1 MAGNVQ
7 LRSFVFIDSMQPQF
21 ASFEGT
27 TAQGYLPVRGQAAL
41 YVEVAPG
48 MEIQRLLDVA
58 CKATAVTPGSLVVE
72 RAFGLMELH
81 HDDQG
86 EVRQAGQAVLEALG
100 VKESQRLKPRVTT
113 STIIR
118 NTTDYHTML
127 INRSRKGMMLLG
139 GQTLYILE
147 VEPAAYVTLAA
158 NEAEKASRVNL
169 LELRGVGAFGRL
181 FLGGEEADVVV
192 AAEAAEA
199 AIKAVTGI
207 EK

>member
-1 MAGNVQ
+1 MANIQ
-7 LRSFVFIDSMQPQF
+7 LRSFVFLDSMQPQF
-21 ASFEGT
+21 ASFEAT
-27 TAQGYLPVRGQAAL
+27 TAQGFLPVKGQASL

-58 CKATAVTPGSLVVE
+58 CKSTAVMPGNLVVE
-72 RAFGLMELH
+72 RAFGLMEVH
-81 HDDQG
+81 HEDQG
-86 EVRQAGQAVLEALG
+86 EVRQAGAAVLEAIG
-100 VKESQRLKPRVTT
+100 QKESQRIKPRVTT

-127 INRSRKGMMLLG
+127 INRQRRGQMLLG
-139 GQTLYILE
+139 GHTLYILE

-158 NEAEKASRVNL
+158 NEAEKASHVNL

-199 AIKAVTGI
+199 AIKAVTGA

>member
-1 MAGNVQ
+1 MADIQ
-7 LRSFVFIDSMQPQF
+7 LRTFCFLDSMQPQF

-27 TAQGYLPVRGQAAL
+27 TAQGFLPVKGQAAL

-48 MEIQRLLDVA
+48 MAVQRLLDVA
-58 CKATAVTPGSLVVE
+58 CKATAVMPGTLVVE
-72 RAFGLMELH
+72 RAFGLMEVH
-81 HDDQG
+81 HEDQG
-86 EVRQAGQAVLEALG
+86 EVKQAGAAVLDAIGQKEA
-100 VKESQRLKPRVTT
+100 QRIKPRVTT

-118 NTTDYHTML
+118 KVTDYHTML
-127 INRSRKGMMLLG
+127 INRSRRGQMLLG

-192 AAEAAEA
+192 AAEAAGECDQVGYR
-199 AIKAVTGI
+199 KR
-207 EK
+207 

>member
-1 MAGNVQ
+1 MADVQ
-7 LRSFVFIDSMQPQF
+7 LRTYCFLYSMQPQF
-21 ASFEGT
+21 ASLEAS
-27 TAQGYLPVRGQAAL
+27 TAQGFLPVAGQAAL

-48 MEIQRLLDVA
+48 MAVQRLLDVA
-58 CKATAVTPGSLVVE
+58 CKATAVMPGTLIVE
-72 RAFGLMELH
+72 RAFGLMEVH
-81 HDDQG
+81 HESQG
-86 EVRQAGQAVLEALG
+86 EVQQAGAAVLSALG
-100 VKESQRLKPRVTT
+100 LKESQRIRPRVTT

-118 NTTDYHTML
+118 KVTDYHTML
-127 INRSRKGMMLLG
+127 INRSRRGNMLLG

-158 NEAEKASRVNL
+158 NEAEKASHVNL

-199 AIKAVTGI
+199 AIKAVTGA

>member
-1 MAGNVQ
+1 MSKVE
-7 LRSFVFIDSMQPQF
+7 LRSYCFIDSMQPQF
-21 ASFEGT
+21 ASFQASI
-27 TAQGYLPVRGQAAL
+27 AQGYLPVKGQAAL
-41 YVEVAPG
+41 FVEVAPG

-58 CKATAVTPGSLVVE
+58 CKATAVMPGTLQVE
-72 RAFGLMELH
+72 RAFGMMEVH

-86 EVRQAGQAVLEALG
+86 EVRQAGIAVLAALG
-100 VKESQRLKPRVTT
+100 LKEAQRGRPKVTT

-118 NTTDYHTML
+118 KATDYHTML
-127 INRSRKGMMLLG
+127 INRSRHGQMLLG

-147 VEPAAYVTLAA
+147 VEPAAYIHLAA
-158 NEAEKASRVNL
+158 NEAEKCSHVNL

-199 AIKAVTGI
+199 AIKNIGL
-207 EK
+207 

>member
-1 MAGNVQ
+1 MADVQ
-7 LRSFVFIDSMQPQF
+7 LRTFCFIDSMQPQF
-21 ASFEGT
+21 ASFEAT
-27 TAQGYLPVRGQAAL
+27 TAQGYLPVKGQAAL

-48 MEIQRLLDVA
+48 MQIQRLLDVA
-58 CKATAVTPGSLVVE
+58 CKATAVMPGTLVVE
-72 RAFGLMELH
+72 RAFGLMEVH
-81 HDDQG
+81 HEDQG
-86 EVRQAGQAVLEALG
+86 EVRQAGHAVLEAIG
-100 VKESQRLKPRVTT
+100 VKESQRIKPRVTT

-118 NTTDYHTML
+118 NVTDYHTML
-127 INRSRKGMMLLG
+127 MNRSRRGQMILG

-158 NEAEKASRVNL
+158 NEAEKASHVNL

-199 AIKAVTGI
+199 AIKAVTGA

>member
-1 MAGNVQ
+1 MANVQ

-21 ASFEGT
+21 ASYEAT
-27 TAQGYLPVRGQAAL
+27 TAQGFLPVKGQSSL

-72 RAFGLMELH
+72 RAFGLMEVH
-81 HDDQG
+81 HDDLG
-86 EVRQAGQAVLEALG
+86 EVRQAGDAVLAALG

-118 NTTDYHTML
+118 NATDYHTML
-127 INRSRKGMMLLG
+127 INRGRRGNMLLG

-147 VEPAAYVTLAA
+147 VEPAAYITLAA

-181 FLGGEEADVVV
+181 FLGGDEADVVV

-199 AIKAVTGI
+199 AIRSVTGV

>member
-1 MAGNVQ
+1 MANVQ
-7 LRSFVFIDSMQPQF
+7 LRSYVFLDSMQPQF
-21 ASFEGT
+21 ASFEAT
-27 TAQGYLPVRGQAAL
+27 TAQGYLPVKGQSSL

-58 CKATAVTPGSLVVE
+58 CKATAVMPGTLVVE
-72 RAFGLMELH
+72 RAFGLMEVH
-81 HDDQG
+81 HEDLG
-86 EVRQAGQAVLEALG
+86 EVRQAGQAVLEAIG
-100 VKESQRLKPRVTT
+100 VKENQRIKPKVTT

-118 NTTDYHTML
+118 NATDYHTML
-127 INRSRKGMMLLG
+127 INRSRRGNMLLG

-147 VEPAAYVTLAA
+147 VEPAAYITLAA
-158 NEAEKASRVNL
+158 NEAEKASHVNL

-181 FLGGEEADVVV
+181 FLGGDEADVVV

-199 AIKAVTGI
+199 AIRAVTGV

>member
-7 LRSFVFIDSMQPQF
+7 LRSFVLIDSMQPQF

-27 TAQGYLPVRGQAAL
+27 TAQGYLPVRGQSSL

-58 CKATAVTPGSLVVE
+58 CKATAVTPGGLVVE
-72 RAFGLMELH
+72 RAYGMMEVH
-81 HDDQG
+81 HHDQG
-86 EVRQAGQAVLEALG
+86 EVRQAGSAILEAMGL
-100 VKESQRLKPRVTT
+100 KENQRIKPRVTT

-127 INRSRKGMMLLG
+127 INRSRRGMMLLG

-158 NEAEKASRVNL
+158 NEAEKASRANL
-169 LELRGVGAFGRL
+169 LDLRGVGAFGRL
-181 FLGGEEADVVV
+181 FLGGDEADVVV

-199 AIKAVTGI
+199 AIKAVTGV